1 MPAFDTPQ
9 AITATVDI
17 IAGDIRLIA
26 SDRKDTIVDIGPRD
40 PANDTDVQAAESL
53 RVDFSDGKLTIKS
66 AKRFQNMF
74 TSRPGVVNVT
84 VELPTGS
91 DVRGTTASGDVL
103 CEGRVGQCQLKT
115 THGDVEVNQAEAV
128 HLSTMHGQVMVLRVA
143 GDSNVVGSGEL
154 RIEEIGGKASIKNLN
169 GDSWIGKVAGNVS
182 LNSAHGNISVDKAG
196 SNLTAR
202 TAFGNVRVGDV
213 TRGSIVLQSASGDL
227 EVGIHQGTAA
237 WLEVRSSI
245 GVVTN
250 TLEATDRPEGSQET
264 AEIRARTFDG
274 NITIRRAE

>member
-17 IAGDIRLIA
+17 VAGDIRLIA
-26 SDRKDTIVDIGPRD
+26 SDRKNTVVDIGPRD

-66 AKRFQNMF
+66 SKRFQNMF
-74 TSRPGVVNVT
+74 TSRPGVANVT

-103 CEGRVGQCQLKT
+103 CEGRVGQCYLKT
-115 THGDVEVNQAEAV
+115 SHGDVEVNQAEAV

-250 TLEATDRPEGSQET
+250 TLEATDRPEGSQQT

-274 NITIRRAE
+274 NIIIRRAE